1 MKKTRRFRPAPE
13 RRGGIVVKLSVIL
26 LTCDRERF
34 AARAIRC
41 LLAQDFRDFELIVVE
56 NGSRGG
62 VPPSLSLLAAG
73 EPRVRLFE
81 RPRGTISTGRNF
93 GLSQARGSFVTFF
106 FLVSLA
112 EETGA
117 DAAVCGSWREENGK
131 RLPNFAEDRRLV
143 LAPEEAVA
151 ELLLRRRCNAATPT
165 KLFRRSL
172 FGGIRS
178 P

>member
-1 MKKTRRFRPAPE
+1 M
-13 RRGGIVVKLSVIL
+13 KLSVIL

-106 FLVSLA
+106 DDDDTAAPDYLSFLVIQQ
-112 EETGA
+112 
-117 DAAVCGSWREENGK
+117 K
-131 RLPNFAEDRRLV
+131 
-143 LAPEEAVA
+143 
-151 ELLLRRRCNAATPT
+151 
-165 KLFRRSL
+165 
-172 FGGIRS
+172 
-178 P
+178 